1 MSEIKV
7 SNTELR
13 IAEKELESRLEYV
26 YNLKKKIKNI
36 ANYQG
41 KEDSIPD
48 KIIFSVYGF
57 FSLTHALR
65 KGLIE
70 KSYPKIP
77 SLLYSLFIGAQYG
90 EEILNYTQKNFYE
103 YNNTFDPNIINFELE
118 YPYLRDGLME
128 LYSQSIETKRN
139 YDIEMLTQE
148 FYEWIKKKS
157 LAKRETLNS
166 DFLSLE
172 SLITSIEGIKRK
184 FSFNGMQYQTFS
196 SESENLASWEDFGG
210 YEEQVDYFR
219 QLCFIIENYE
229 HAINHIPVEKLFP
242 SGILL
247 SGPPG
252 TGKTMLAKLF
262 CQKSKAPYTML
273 GVSEIGSTYVFG
285 ASIKLQKKFDEAAQK
300 IIKGGHKISILYID
314 ELDTIAPVRGLTNN
328 EEKDNLV
335 ATFNYNMD
343 GHLKVP
349 GVIVIASTNRIDII
363 DPAILRP
370 GRFEKI
376 ITLGYPD
383 KETVKKIFSAQINSR
398 KRMVKEHPYMNR
410 VELSDFVD
418 KYFKED
424 IKMSGAFINQLL
436 NDTEKRKLIQHLKE
450 GGEFVIT
457 VKDIEETYMEYLG
470 NKKIIRA

>member
-1 MSEIKV
+1 
-7 SNTELR
+7 
-13 IAEKELESRLEYV
+13 
-26 YNLKKKIKNI
+26 
-36 ANYQG
+36 
-41 KEDSIPD
+41 
-48 KIIFSVYGF
+48 
-57 FSLTHALR
+57 
-65 KGLIE
+65 
-70 KSYPKIP
+70 
-77 SLLYSLFIGAQYG
+77 
-90 EEILNYTQKNFYE
+90 
-103 YNNTFDPNIINFELE
+103 
-118 YPYLRDGLME
+118 
-128 LYSQSIETKRN
+128 
-139 YDIEMLTQE
+139 
-148 FYEWIKKKS
+148 
-157 LAKRETLNS
+157 
-166 DFLSLE
+166 
-172 SLITSIEGIKRK
+172 
-184 FSFNGMQYQTFS
+184 
-196 SESENLASWEDFGG
+196 
-210 YEEQVDYFR
+210 
-219 QLCFIIENYE
+219 
-229 HAINHIPVEKLFP
+229 
-242 SGILL
+242 
-247 SGPPG
+247 
-252 TGKTMLAKLF
+252 MLAKLF